1 MGKSVWHFLKQNG
14 WLLNV
19 FCTLSVL
26 SWRQDS
32 LQSKAPRYFWHCFG
46 LRCLSVKRC
55 FTELLVVWDLIKNQ
69 QREPSLGYIPLPSQR
84 FFLLCTSPIAALT
97 GQGSILATACMDQ
110 TGRSGAKSMVWFFST
125 VLLLCW
131 ASDNLLLSRRSHTVT
146 FFLGLRKPQK
156 IIRLLLKSSP
166 CYLDFRVSQFCLIYC
181 LAYIV
186 KESIRFWTARF

>member
-69 QREPSLGYIPLPSQR
+69 QREPSLGYIPLPSER
-84 FFLLCTSPIAALT
+84 FFSSALHPSQHLRVRAAFWQLPAWIRQGGQEQSPWF
-97 GQGSILATACMDQ
+97 GS
-110 TGRSGAKSMVWFFST
+110 
-125 VLLLCW
+125 
-131 ASDNLLLSRRSHTVT
+131 LLLSYSYAGPVIICSYPGEVT
-146 FFLGLRKPQK
+146 LWHFF
-156 IIRLLLKSSP
+156 
-166 CYLDFRVSQFCLIYC
+166 
-181 LAYIV
+181 
-186 KESIRFWTARF
+186 